1 MRALTDFHS
10 HILPEVDDGS
20 RSVRQSLE
28 MLRLEGEQGIRRV
41 VATPHFYARQDTP
54 ERFLRRRERAWNALR
69 GEMESLENPP
79 LVELGAEVYYFS
91 GISDSEVISELSI
104 AGEWGI
110 LIEMPPAPWTDSM
123 YREIEGIYVKR
134 GITPIIAHVDRYIA
148 PFRTH
153 GIPRRLAELP
163 VLVQANAEFFLQ
175 RSTARMALKMLKE
188 DNIHLLGSDCHDL
201 ESRAPNLGA
210 ASQRIRKALG
220 EEALER
226 ICSYEDMILR
236 WGDEK

>member
-20 RSVRQSLE
+20 RSIRQSLE
-28 MLRLEGEQGIRRV
+28 MLRMEGEQGIRRV
-41 VATPHFYARQDTP
+41 VATPHFYAQQDTP
-54 ERFLRRRERAWNALR
+54 ERFLRRRERSWAALR
-69 GEMESLENPP
+69 GELENLENPP
-79 LVELGAEVYYFS
+79 VVELGAEVYYFS
-91 GISDSEVISELSI
+91 GISDSEVVSELSI

-110 LIEMPPAPWTDSM
+110 LVEMPPAPWTDSM
-123 YREIEGIYVKR
+123 YREIEGIYVKQ

-188 DNIHLLGSDCHDL
+188 DKIHLLGSDCHDL
-201 ESRAPNLGA
+201 KSRSPNLGA
-210 ASQRIRKALG
+210 ACDRIRKTLG

-226 ICSYEDMILR
+226 ICSYENMILR
-236 WGDEK
+236 SGDKK